1 MLKNN
6 TLFKNTVIIG
16 IGTICTKFISFMM
29 VPLYTMWLLPEEYGN
44 YDLIVSYLS
53 LLIPIITFQLEQAI
67 FRFSLKNTSESK
79 KYFLNSFIFTLFNIL
94 IIDIIAYFIL
104 YNSLFKISFI
114 LYVNVYAIFVLLSE
128 YLRGNNKLKEYSGY
142 NIVTTILIV
151 ITNFGLVYGMKF
163 GAVGLMYSYAISYFI
178 VDIFIII
185 KEKIYD
191 SFKKE
196 NLNQNILKDMLK
208 YSMPL
213 IPNGISWWVT
223 NVSDRTMIKLF
234 IGSFYNGL
242 YAVSCKIPTIMS
254 LIYSV
259 FNLSWQQTAIL
270 INDEKDKKDYY
281 TKIFKKLIYFLFSCG
296 IIIISVL
303 PFIYKILINE
313 LYYDSISQVPYLLL
327 GAIFLS
333 LAQFL
338 SGILL
343 AQNDTKSIGK
353 TTVLAAIINIV
364 VNMFFMKKCG
374 VIIAAIS
381 TLMSYLYLFI
391 NRYKLVDM
399 GEKFKNILIIIV
411 MTIVY
416 GFISV
421 IVVYINNFIVNIIL
435 IFITSI
441 LAIILNRELI
451 EMVLKKFLMK
461 INKGQR

>member
-1 MLKNN
+1 M
-6 TLFKNTVIIG
+6 
-16 IGTICTKFISFMM
+16 
-29 VPLYTMWLLPEEYGN
+29 
-44 YDLIVSYLS
+44 
-53 LLIPIITFQLEQAI
+53 
-67 FRFSLKNTSESK
+67 
-79 KYFLNSFIFTLFNIL
+79 
-94 IIDIIAYFIL
+94 
-104 YNSLFKISFI
+104 
-114 LYVNVYAIFVLLSE
+114 
-128 YLRGNNKLKEYSGY
+128 
-142 NIVTTILIV
+142 
-151 ITNFGLVYGMKF
+151 
-163 GAVGLMYSYAISYFI
+163 
-178 VDIFIII
+178 
-185 KEKIYD
+185 
-191 SFKKE
+191 
-196 NLNQNILKDMLK
+196 
-208 YSMPL
+208 
-213 IPNGISWWVT
+213 
-223 NVSDRTMIKLF
+223 
-234 IGSFYNGL
+234 
-242 YAVSCKIPTIMS
+242 
-254 LIYSV
+254 
-259 FNLSWQQTAIL
+259 
-270 INDEKDKKDYY
+270 
-281 TKIFKKLIYFLFSCG
+281 
-296 IIIISVL
+296 
-303 PFIYKILINE
+303 
-313 LYYDSISQVPYLLL
+313 
-327 GAIFLS
+327 S